1 MTARAAA
8 PNPYLRTKVLTARPE
23 ELRLMLF
30 DGAIRFA
37 GMAKDGIGSK
47 DYEKSYEG
55 VTRCQAILL
64 ELINSLRPE
73 HDPELCQKLS
83 ALYTFMYTRMIEAGR
98 QRDTAIVDE
107 VLDLLRYERETW
119 VLVMEQLAKE
129 HVVRSQPTED
139 HFAAPPEADHAE
151 RSPAPSRL
159 DRAAATNAPG
169 AGGHPAA
176 PATGVSVP
184 GFPSAGRLSLQG

>member
-1 MTARAAA
+1 MMTARAA

-37 GMAKDGIGSK
+37 GMAKDGIAAK

-98 QRDTAIVDE
+98 QRDAAIVDE
-107 VLDLLRYERETW
+107 VLGLLRYERETW

-129 HVVRSQPTED
+129 HGGTDHEANSARTGGVEPAVRP
-139 HFAAPPEADHAE
+139 APPSA
-151 RSPAPSRL
+151 
-159 DRAAATNAPG
+159 APG
-169 AGGHPAA
+169 ASGYSAA
-176 PATGVSVP
+176 PASAPAPGYSAP
-184 GFPSAGRLSLQG
+184 GFPSPGRLSLQG